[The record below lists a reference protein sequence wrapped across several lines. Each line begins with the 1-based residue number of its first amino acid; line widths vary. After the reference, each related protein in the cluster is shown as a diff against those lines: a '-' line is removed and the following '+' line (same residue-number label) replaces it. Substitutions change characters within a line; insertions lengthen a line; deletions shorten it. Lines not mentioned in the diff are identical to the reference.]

1 MIKMDIDITIEIPE
15 IWGSKKFEKTKWA
28 PINFLIGPNGTGKS
42 LFAQQL
48 YNKLKAHGYKVKFL
62 NSERLSGFEMRD
74 YSRFS
79 SSNFIQGLNLRDS
92 INIKSAGEQF
102 GLSTDAYFIL
112 KEKLDVKIKIEALLS
127 DIFHKKIHLVEEGGF
142 LVPKMQDRFGK
153 EEYNLKERE
162 CHGLKE
168 IITILTFLYVDE
180 YDSII
185 IDEPEMHLH
194 PQFQS
199 FLMTEFKKLA
209 GDPKENP
216 EKKLIFIITHSPYFI
231 DIKDLDDLKNIII
244 FHSINRGILP
254 TFIEDFD
261 EFWVREKKR
270 MRRFFAKFN
279 THHKQLFFANH
290 PLFVEGYTD
299 KQIISTLLEK
309 LEENIAAV
317 GSCIIEVGGKD
328 QLAIFFKLCKK
339 FKIDA
344 RFIADLDVLFE
355 GKLLRL
361 IPNEE
366 LFKEFLS
373 KNGTNVKEL
382 IGGLWKSLDD
392 IKDEF
397 IKITTTDVDL
407 LNIINWLNNYNK
419 NKPKE
424 LQRQRYSLLLGLNK
438 FKDNI
443 KKSLSIKEMEIE
455 TALGKFEKLILGF
468 KETNIF
474 ILRKGPIENYYVNSP
489 INYLKRNGNKDK
501 YFEVEYEYLLNCYN
515 KNELENKFKDLID
528 ILKDA
533 LPLIEINLKKHLR
546 GTILEWFQKLQRL
559 VNKGE
564 IKSESELKNHSS
576 LKYSIYNQLFDLI
589 DFNFNGDRKFNCKIK
604 VKQKIIS
611 DDNDEPEFND
621 TTVPN
626 TFWN

>member
-15 IWGSKKFEKTKWA
+15 IWGLKKFKKTKWA
-28 PINFLIGPNGTGKS
+28 PINFLVGPNGTGKS
-42 LFAQQL
+42 LFAQHLNNQL
-48 YNKLKAHGYKVKFL
+48 KSYDYKVKFL
-62 NSERLSGFEMRD
+62 NSERLSGFEMQN

-79 SSNFIQGLNLRDS
+79 NSSFIQGLNLRDS
-92 INIKSAGEQF
+92 INIKRGGELF
-102 GLSTDAYFIL
+102 GLSTAAYLII

-127 DIFHKKIHLVEEGGF
+127 DIFDKDIHLVEEGGF

-168 IITILTFLYVDE
+168 LITILTFLYDAS

-199 FLMTEFKKLA
+199 FLMTEFKKFA
-209 GDPKENP
+209 GDPRENP
-216 EKKLIFIITHSPYFI
+216 NKKLIFIITHSPYFI
-231 DIKDLDDLKNIII
+231 DIKDLDDLKNLII
-244 FHSINRGILP
+244 FHSINRDILP
-254 TFIEDFD
+254 TYIEDFD
-261 EFWVREKKR
+261 GFWVREKKR
-270 MRRFFAKFN
+270 MRRFFARFN

-299 KQIISTLLEK
+299 KQIMSTLLEK
-309 LEENIAAV
+309 LEENIAAS

-344 RFIADLDVLFE
+344 RFIGDLDVLFE
-355 GKLLRL
+355 GKLLPL
-361 IPNEE
+361 ISNEE
-366 LFKEFLS
+366 PFLDFLS
-373 KNGTNVKEL
+373 RNGTNVKEL
-382 IGGLWKSLDD
+382 IGGLMKTLDD

-397 IKITTTDVDL
+397 VKITTSDVDL
-407 LNIINWLNNYNK
+407 LNIIDLLNMYNE
-419 NKPKE
+419 PKH
-424 LQRQRYSLLLGLNK
+424 LQKQRYTLLLGLNK
-438 FKDNI
+438 HKESI
-443 KKSLSIKEMEIE
+443 KTSLPTKEMEIE

-468 KETNIF
+468 KETNIS
-474 ILRKGPIENYYVNSP
+474 ILRKGSIENYYVNNP
-489 INYLKRNGNKDK
+489 KNYLKRNGNKDK
-501 YFEVEYEYLLNCYN
+501 YFEGEYKYLLNCYN
-515 KNELENKFKDLID
+515 KKELENNYKDLID
-528 ILKDA
+528 ILKDT
-533 LPLIEINLKKHLR
+533 LPLIEINIKKHLR

-564 IKSESELKNHSS
+564 IKTESELKIHNI
-576 LKYSIYNQLFDLI
+576 LKYSVYNQLFDLI
-589 DFNFNGDRKFNCKIK
+589 AFNYHDDGKFDCKIK

-611 DDNDEPEFND
+611 ADNDEPEFSD